1 MTAVYK
7 REVRSY
13 FNSMIGYVYVAAVM
27 AVIGIYFMLL
37 NLNMGYPYFAN
48 SLSGTATVF
57 AFTVPLLTMKSM
69 AEERRS
75 KSDQMLLTYPV
86 SITSVVLGKF
96 FAMLTVY
103 AIPMIISCLCP
114 LVLSSGG
121 NGSLLIDYST
131 ILMFM
136 FMGALFIAIG
146 MFISSLTESQ
156 VIAAVGTMAFLLVL
170 MLWDTIIS
178 YIPAT
183 LNSSIICTLV
193 IFAVF
198 ALGYYASAK
207 SVVPSVVI
215 MAIGIIVTIVCAT
228 AFKTW
233 LETGVKEILSLLSV
247 HHVISNFTS
256 YYLFDVKGLL
266 FFAILAALFIY
277 LTIQSVQKRRY
288 R

>member
-1 MTAVYK
+1 MIAVYK
-7 REVRSY
+7 RELRSY
-13 FNSMIGYVYVAAVM
+13 FNSMIGYIFIAAVM

-57 AFTVPLLTMKSM
+57 SFTVPLLTMKSM

-86 SITSVVLGKF
+86 SITSFVLGKF
-96 FAMLTVY
+96 FAMLTVF
-103 AIPMIISCLCP
+103 AIPMLISCLCP

-121 NGSLLIDYST
+121 NGSLLIDYSA
-131 ILMFM
+131 IFMFM
-136 FMGALFIAIG
+136 FLGALFIAVG
-146 MFISSLTESQ
+146 MYISSLTESQ
-156 VIAAVGTMAFLLVL
+156 VIAAVGTMAILLIF
-170 MLWDTIIS
+170 MMWDTILS
-178 YIPAT
+178 YLPAT

-198 ALGYYASAK
+198 AVCYYASAR
-207 SVVPSVVI
+207 SVVPSVII
-215 MAIGIIVTIVCAT
+215 MVVGVIVTIVCAT
-228 AFKTW
+228 VFKTW
-233 LETGVKEILSLLSV
+233 FVTGVKELLSLLSI
-247 HHVISNFTS
+247 HRVIANFTS

-266 FFAILAALFIY
+266 FYTIVAALFIY
-277 LTIQSVQKRRY
+277 LTIQSVHKRRY

>member
-1 MTAVYK
+1 MIAIYK
-7 REVRSY
+7 REFRSY
-13 FNSMIGYVYVAAVM
+13 FNSMIGYIFIAAVM

-48 SLSGTATVF
+48 SLSGTVTVF

-86 SITSVVLGKF
+86 SVTSVVLGKF
-96 FAMLTVY
+96 LAMLTVF
-103 AIPMIISCLCP
+103 AIPMLISCLCP

-121 NGSLLIDYST
+121 HGSLTIDYST

-136 FMGALFIAIG
+136 FLGALFISIG
-146 MFISSLTESQ
+146 MYISSLTESQ
-156 VIAAVGTMAFLLVL
+156 VIAAVGTMAILLIL
-170 MLWDTIIS
+170 ILCDTIIS

-183 LNSSIICTLV
+183 LNSSIVCTLV
-193 IFAVF
+193 IFALF
-198 ALGYYASAK
+198 AVCYFASTK
-207 SVVPSVVI
+207 SVVPSAVI
-215 MAIGIIVTIVCAT
+215 MGIGIVVTVVCAT
-228 AFKTW
+228 AFKDW
-233 LETGVKEILSLLSV
+233 FATGVTELLSLLSV
-247 HHVISNFTS
+247 HNVIANFTS

-266 FFAILAALFIY
+266 FYTIISALFIF